1 MIRKLIATLLA
12 LIFTCAL
19 MTGGACAESAIDL
32 TDLTLHAGAA
42 SYSLPV
48 SLEEARAAGIN
59 IQDFDPPAEGEYYFA
74 IPVDDGRSAFKI
86 RVDYCAASP
95 DLQCITGWTVSQE
108 NAPGASIGGLVLGET
123 TSKEVVAALG
133 ADNSGYEKG
142 ETLHYSAMHGNVQW
156 QLKFDGKG
164 KKAKLEEIYVYTY
177 IPARYGL
184 EFSPAG
190 QPDADLPAPEALGFD
205 QFILGGKLYQKG
217 DNLQKLIDNGWVVD
231 ARFAG
236 STVQAREEYLLHSQ
250 EVVLCNGTG
259 AILVSVYNPTDA
271 DAPLAECLVHKVET
285 KVNDKSGLVLA
296 NNLTPGV
303 STIEDAKAVL
313 GEPVDK
319 RKDDNEVI
327 YRFKV
332 LNGVTYTIV
341 EENKLITS
349 IEISDLV

>member
-1 MIRKLIATLLA
+1 MIRKLIAALLA
-12 LIFTCAL
+12 LVFICTLCA
-19 MTGGACAESAIDL
+19 GVCAESAIDL
-32 TDLTLHAGAA
+32 TDLTLHTSSA
-42 SYSLPV
+42 SYSMPA

-59 IQDFDPPAEGEYYFA
+59 IQDFDPPAENEYYFA
-74 IPVDDGRSAFKI
+74 IPADDGRSAFKL

-95 DLQCITGWTVSQE
+95 DLQYITGWTVSQKK
-108 NAPGASIGGLVLGET
+108 APGASIGGLVLGET
-123 TSKEVVAALG
+123 TAKEVVAALG

-184 EFSPAG
+184 EFSPAA
-190 QPDADLPAPEALGFD
+190 PDANLPAPEAMGFD

-236 STVQAREEYLLHSQ
+236 GTVEAREEYLLHSQ
-250 EVVLCNGTG
+250 EVVLYNGTG
-259 AILVSVYNPTDA
+259 TIRVSVYNPTDA
-271 DAPLAECLVHKVET
+271 DAPLAECLVHEVET
-285 KVNDKSGLVLA
+285 KLNDKSGLVLA

-303 STIEDAKAVL
+303 STIKDVQAVL

-327 YRFKV
+327 YKFKV

-341 EENKLITS
+341 EEDKQIIS
-349 IEISDLV
+349 IEVSDLV